1 MGASRPKRPM
11 HTSES
16 AAIVVAHSLRA
27 HNVAIPCAPAR
38 SACFNSTCS
47 GNGMPCRA
55 AEEGS
60 HRSAKGRSEKMRLCI
75 ASRLL
80 PKKGVPSHL
89 TRGAPSWSSA
99 RGLEKKIAC
108 VNFLTSGVSF
118 SRCACCFVSFIRPA
132 NGEGEPPGNAA
143 LRAPTRTRASTAFR
157 FLPSLLHPV
166 AASC

>member
-16 AAIVVAHSLRA
+16 AAIVVAHSLR
-27 HNVAIPCAPAR
+27 VQDVDMLCAPRVLQFYMQWKRNA
-38 SACFNSTCS
+38 
-47 GNGMPCRA
+47 MPCR
-55 AEEGS
+55 EEGS

-108 VNFLTSGVSF
+108 VNFRTSGVSF
-118 SRCACCFVSFIRPA
+118 SRYACCFVSFIRPA

-143 LRAPTRTRASTAFR
+143 LRAHTRTRASTAFR

-166 AASC
+166 AGSR

>member
-16 AAIVVAHSLRA
+16 AATAVARSLCVQG
-27 HNVAIPCAPAR
+27 VAMLCAPR
-38 SACFNSTCS
+38 VLEFDMQWKR
-47 GNGMPCRA
+47 GMPCRA
-55 AEEGS
+55 AEEGRAAGVERKAAERKGVCAPPRASYLRRACRAS
-60 HRSAKGRSEKMRLCI
+60 HTWCSVQVVC
-75 ASRLL
+75 SRL
-80 PKKGVPSHL
+80 G
-89 TRGAPSWSSA
+89 
-99 RGLEKKIAC
+99 EKRAC
-108 VNFLTSGVSF
+108 VKFRTSGVSF

-143 LRAPTRTRASTAFR
+143 LRAPTRTRAFTAFR